1 MVKTFLIKLG
11 WTVLEILTFA
21 VISFLVIVVFV
32 GIFKVFGIDI
42 FSSPSVAHH
51 DDPYWETL
59 TEYIPQNVAFLTA
72 FFAMRKYIFK
82 RSFAEMGLTWKNLIP
97 DLGKGFG
104 MSVVLIVAGF
114 VVLLI
119 LQKVTYT
126 GIRFNFEQFSGLLV
140 LFLLQSWSEEIMSR
154 GFLLA
159 TIAHYFGDSAG
170 LIASSLLFSLLHF
183 ANPDFA
189 WIGAANIFL
198 AGIALGL
205 LYLKYRN
212 LWVCTGFHWGWNFV
226 QAGFFDF
233 NVSGF
238 DVYSFIR
245 FKPLAPAWLSG
256 GTFGFEGSI
265 LAVIF
270 LLAFSLYFWRKVDFS
285 IKKHP
290 ESSLDIRDAEG

>member
-1 MVKTFLIKLG
+1 MIKTFLIKLG
-11 WTVLEILTFA
+11 WTILEILTFA
-21 VISFLVIVVFV
+21 VFSFLVIVVFA
-32 GIFKVFGIDI
+32 GIFKVFGFDI
-42 FSSPSVAHH
+42 FSSSSPLQH

-59 TEYIPQNVAFLTA
+59 TEYVPQNVAFLTA
-72 FFAMRKYIFK
+72 VFVMRKYLFK
-82 RSFAEMGLTWKNLIP
+82 RSFAEVGLVRKNLAL

-104 MSVVLIVAGF
+104 MSAVLIVSGF
-114 VVLLI
+114 LILLI
-119 LQKVTYT
+119 LQKINYT
-126 GIRFNFEQFSGLLV
+126 GTLFNFEQFSGLLV
-140 LFLLQSWSEEIMSR
+140 LFLLQSWSEEILSR

-159 TIAHYFGDSAG
+159 TIAHYFGDLAG
-170 LIASSLLFSLLHF
+170 LVVSSLLFSLLHF
-183 ANPDFA
+183 FNPDFA

-212 LWVCTGFHWGWNFV
+212 IWVCTGFHWGWNFA

-256 GTFGFEGSI
+256 GSFGFEGSI

-270 LLAFSLYFWRKVDFS
+270 LLAFSVYFWRRTDFS
-285 IKKHP
+285 TKKLP
-290 ESSLDIRDAEG
+290 ES